1 MQKQTWDNFGDILTA
16 LEETWPAAA
25 RQTIGPWIIRDG
37 QEGGKRVSAA
47 TPNSDWTQADIQTAE
62 AAMRDLGQTPLF
74 MITDQDQNLDHALA
88 NAGYDIIDPVNIY
101 SNSVDTLTTERPPK
115 VSMFSVWPPLAIEI
129 DMWAEGDIS
138 DARVNVMKRVQGP
151 KTSILARWNDHPAG
165 VGFAATHGRD
175 AFVHAVEIRTQ
186 QRHQGVASWLM
197 KHAAFWAAE
206 QVASR
211 LNVACT
217 KANVAANALYRSIG
231 MKVVGEYHY
240 RMKG

>member
-1 MQKQTWDNFGDILTA
+1 MQKQTWDDFGDILTA
-16 LEETWPAAA
+16 LDATWPAAA
-25 RQTIGPWIIRDG
+25 RQSIGPWIIRDG

-47 TPNSDWTQADIQTAE
+47 TPNFWTPVDIQTAE
-62 AAMRDLGQTPLF
+62 ATMRDLGQTPLF
-74 MITDQDQNLDHALA
+74 MIIDQDHDLDHALA
-88 NAGYDIIDPVNIY
+88 DAGYDIVDPVNIY
-101 SNSVDTLTTERPPK
+101 STSVDTLTIERPPK

-129 DMWAEGDIS
+129 DMWAEGGIS

-165 VGFAATHGRD
+165 VGFAAVHSKD
-175 AFVHAVEIRTQ
+175 AFVHAVEIRAA
-186 QRHQGVASWLM
+186 QRQQGVASWLM
-197 KHAAFWAAE
+197 KQAAFWAAE
-206 QVASR
+206 QGASR

>member
-1 MQKQTWDNFGDILTA
+1 MQKQTWDDFGDILTA
-16 LEETWPAAA
+16 LNATWPAAA
-25 RQTIGPWIIRDG
+25 RQSIGPWIIRDG

-47 TPNSDWTQADIQTAE
+47 TPNSDWTPADIQTAE
-62 AAMRDLGQTPLF
+62 ATMRDLGQTPLF
-74 MITDQDQNLDHALA
+74 MIIDQDHDLDHALA
-88 NAGYDIIDPVNIY
+88 DTGYDIVDPVNIY
-101 SNSVDTLTTERPPK
+101 STSVDTLTIERPPK

-129 DMWAEGDIS
+129 DMWAEGGIS

-165 VGFAATHGRD
+165 VGFAAVHGKD
-175 AFVHAVEIRTQ
+175 AFVHAVEIRAA
-186 QRHQGVASWLM
+186 QRQQGVASWLM
-197 KHAAFWAAE
+197 KQAAFWAAE
-206 QVASR
+206 QGASR

-217 KANVAANALYRSIG
+217 KANVAANVLYRSIG

>member
-1 MQKQTWDNFGDILTA
+1 MQKQTWDDFGDILTA
-16 LEETWPAAA
+16 LDATWPAAA
-25 RQTIGPWIIRDG
+25 RQSIGPWIIRDG

-47 TPNSDWTQADIQTAE
+47 TPNSDWTPADIQTAE
-62 AAMRDLGQTPLF
+62 ATMRDLGQTPLF
-74 MITDQDQNLDHALA
+74 MIIDQDHDLDHALA
-88 NAGYDIIDPVNIY
+88 DTGYDIVDPVNIY
-101 SNSVDTLTTERPPK
+101 STSVDTLTIERPPK

-129 DMWAEGDIS
+129 DMWAEGGIS

-165 VGFAATHGRD
+165 VGFAAVHGKD
-175 AFVHAVEIRTQ
+175 AFVHAVEICAA
-186 QRHQGVASWLM
+186 QRQQGVASWLM
-197 KHAAFWAAE
+197 KQAAFWAAE
-206 QVASR
+206 QGASR

>member
-1 MQKQTWDNFGDILTA
+1 MQKQTCDDFGDILTTLDA
-16 LEETWPAAA
+16 TWPAAA
-25 RQTIGPWIIRDG
+25 RQTMGPWIIRDG
-37 QEGGKRVSAA
+37 QGGGKRVSAA
-47 TPNSDWTQADIQTAE
+47 TPQSNWTPADIQTAE
-62 AAMRDLGQTPLF
+62 VAMQDLGQTPLF
-74 MITDQDQNLDHALA
+74 MITDKDLNLDQALA
-88 NAGYDIIDPVNIY
+88 TAGYDIVDPVNIY
-101 SNSVDTLTTERPPK
+101 STSVNTLTTERPPK

-151 KTSILARWNDHPAG
+151 KTSILARWNDHLAG
-165 VGFAATHGRD
+165 VGFAAVHGND
-175 AFVHAVEIRTQ
+175 AFVHAVEIRNH
-186 QRHQGVASWLM
+186 QRQQGVASWLM
-197 KHAAFWAAE
+197 KQAAFWAAE
-206 QVASR
+206 QGASR

>member
-1 MQKQTWDNFGDILTA
+1 MQKQTWDDFGDILTA
-16 LEETWPAAA
+16 LEATWPAAA
-25 RQTIGPWIIRDG
+25 RQVIGPWIIRDG
-37 QEGGKRVSAA
+37 QGGGKRVSAA
-47 TPNSDWTQADIQTAE
+47 TPNSNWTQADIQTAE
-62 AAMRDLGQTPLF
+62 AAMRDLDQTPLF

-88 NAGYDIIDPVNIY
+88 NAGYNIIDPVNIY
-101 SNSVDTLTTERPPK
+101 STSVDTLTTERPPK

-129 DMWAEGDIS
+129 DMWAEGGIS

-165 VGFAATHGRD
+165 VGFAAVHSQD
-175 AFVHAVEIRTQ
+175 AFVHALEIRTQ
-186 QRHQGVASWLM
+186 QRQQGVASWLM
-197 KHAAFWAAE
+197 KQTAIWAVE
-206 QVASR
+206 QRASR

-231 MKVVGEYHY
+231 MKVVGEYYY

>member
-1 MQKQTWDNFGDILTA
+1 MQKQTWDDFGDILTT
-16 LEETWPAAA
+16 LEATWPAAA
-25 RQTIGPWIIRDG
+25 RQTTGPWIIRDG
-37 QEGGKRVSAA
+37 QGGGKRVSAA

-62 AAMRDLGQTPLF
+62 AAMRDLGQSPLF
-74 MITDQDQNLDHALA
+74 MITDQDQILDQVLA
-88 NAGYDIIDPVNIY
+88 KARYDIVDPVNIY
-101 SNSVDTLTTERPPK
+101 STSVDTLTTKRPPK

-129 DMWAEGDIS
+129 DMWAEGGIS
-138 DARVNVMKRVQGP
+138 NARTNVMKRVQGP

-165 VGFAATHGRD
+165 VGFAAVHGKD
-175 AFVHAVEIRTQ
+175 AFVHAVEIRNH
-186 QRHQGVASWLM
+186 QRQQGVASWLM
-197 KHAAFWAAE
+197 KQAAFWTAE
-206 QVASR
+206 QGASR

>member
-1 MQKQTWDNFGDILTA
+1 MQKQNWDDFGDILTA

-25 RQTIGPWIIRDG
+25 RQTMGPWIIRDG

-62 AAMRDLGQTPLF
+62 TAMHDLGQTPLF
-74 MITDQDQNLDHALA
+74 MITDKDPNLDQALA
-88 NAGYDIIDPVNIY
+88 TAGYDIVDPVNIY
-101 SNSVDTLTTERPPK
+101 STSVDTLTTERPPK

-129 DMWAEGDIS
+129 DMWAEGGIS
-138 DARVNVMKRVQGP
+138 DARVNVMKRVHGP
-151 KTSILARWNDHPAG
+151 KTTILARWNDHPAG
-165 VGFAATHGRD
+165 VGFAAIHGND
-175 AFVHAVEIRTQ
+175 AFVHAVEIRNH
-186 QRHQGVASWLM
+186 QRQQGVARWLM
-197 KHAAFWAAE
+197 KQAAFWAAE
-206 QVASR
+206 QEASR

-217 KANVAANALYRSIG
+217 KANMAANALYRSIG

>member
-1 MQKQTWDNFGDILTA
+1 MQ
-16 LEETWPAAA
+16 
-25 RQTIGPWIIRDG
+25 
-37 QEGGKRVSAA
+37 
-47 TPNSDWTQADIQTAE
+47 
-62 AAMRDLGQTPLF
+62 DLGKTPLF
-74 MITDQDQNLDHALA
+74 MITEQDLDLDHALA
-88 NAGYDIIDPVNIY
+88 NAGYDVIDPVNIY
-101 SNSVDTLTTERPPK
+101 STTIDTMITERPPK

-129 DMWAEGDIS
+129 DMWAEGGIS

-165 VGFAATHGRD
+165 VGFAAVHGKD
-175 AFVHAVEIRTQ
+175 AFVHAVEIRPH
-186 QRHQGVASWLM
+186 QRKQGVASWLM
-197 KHAAFWAAE
+197 KQAAFWAAE
-206 QVASR
+206 QGASR

>member
-1 MQKQTWDNFGDILTA
+1 
-16 LEETWPAAA
+16 
-25 RQTIGPWIIRDG
+25 
-37 QEGGKRVSAA
+37 
-47 TPNSDWTQADIQTAE
+47 
-62 AAMRDLGQTPLF
+62 MRDLGQTPLF
-74 MITDQDQNLDHALA
+74 MTTDQDQNLDHTLA
-88 NAGYDIIDPVNIY
+88 DAGYDMVDPVNIY
-101 SNSVDTLTTERPPK
+101 STSVDTLTTERPPK

-129 DMWAEGDIS
+129 DMWAEGGIS
-138 DARVNVMKRVQGP
+138 DARVNVMKRVQDP

-186 QRHQGVASWLM
+186 QRQQGVASWLM

-206 QVASR
+206 QGASR
-211 LNVACT
+211 LNIACT
-217 KANVAANALYRSIG
+217 KSNVAANALYRSIG

>member
-1 MQKQTWDNFGDILTA
+1 MQKQTWDDFGDILTA
-16 LEETWPAAA
+16 LDATWPAAA
-25 RQTIGPWIIRDG
+25 RQSIGPWIIRDG

-47 TPNSDWTQADIQTAE
+47 TPNPDWTPADIQTAE
-62 AAMRDLGQTPLF
+62 ATMRDLGQTPLF
-74 MITDQDQNLDHALA
+74 MIIDQDHDLDHALA
-88 NAGYDIIDPVNIY
+88 DTGYDIVDPVNIY
-101 SNSVDTLTTERPPK
+101 STSVDTLTIERPPK

-129 DMWAEGDIS
+129 DMWAEGGIS

-165 VGFAATHGRD
+165 VGFAAVHDKD
-175 AFVHAVEIRTQ
+175 AFVHAVEIRAA
-186 QRHQGVASWLM
+186 QRQQGVASWLM
-197 KHAAFWAAE
+197 KQAAFWAAE
-206 QVASR
+206 QGASR

>member
-1 MQKQTWDNFGDILTA
+1 MQKQTWDDFGDILTA
-16 LEETWPAAA
+16 LDATWPAAA
-25 RQTIGPWIIRDG
+25 RQSIGPWIIRDG

-47 TPNSDWTQADIQTAE
+47 TPNSDWTPTDIQTAE
-62 AAMRDLGQTPLF
+62 ATMRDLGQTPLF
-74 MITDQDQNLDHALA
+74 MIIDQDHDLDHALA
-88 NAGYDIIDPVNIY
+88 DTGYDIVDPVNIY
-101 SNSVDTLTTERPPK
+101 STSVDTLTIERPPK

-129 DMWAEGDIS
+129 DMWAEGGIS

-165 VGFAATHGRD
+165 VGFAAVHGKD
-175 AFVHAVEIRTQ
+175 AFVHAVEIRAA
-186 QRHQGVASWLM
+186 QRQQGVASWLM
-197 KHAAFWAAE
+197 KQAAFWAAE
-206 QVASR
+206 QGASR

>member
-1 MQKQTWDNFGDILTA
+1 
-16 LEETWPAAA
+16 
-25 RQTIGPWIIRDG
+25 
-37 QEGGKRVSAA
+37 
-47 TPNSDWTQADIQTAE
+47 
-62 AAMRDLGQTPLF
+62 

-101 SNSVDTLTTERPPK
+101 STSVDTLTTERPPK
-115 VSMFSVWPPLAIEI
+115 VSMFSVWPPLAIET
-129 DMWAEGDIS
+129 DMWTEGGIS

-165 VGFAATHGRD
+165 VGFAAVHGKD
-175 AFVHAVEIRTQ
+175 AFVHAVEIRNH
-186 QRHQGVASWLM
+186 QRQQGVASWLM
-197 KHAAFWAAE
+197 KQAAFWAAE
-206 QVASR
+206 QGASR

>member
-1 MQKQTWDNFGDILTA
+1 MQKQTWDDFGDILTA

-25 RQTIGPWIIRDG
+25 RQTTGPWIIRDG
-37 QEGGKRVSAA
+37 QGGGKRVSAA

-62 AAMRDLGQTPLF
+62 TAMQDLGQTPLF
-74 MITDQDQNLDHALA
+74 MITDQDQGLDQALA
-88 NAGYDIIDPVNIY
+88 DAGYDIVDPVNIY
-101 SNSVDTLTTERPPK
+101 STSVDTLTTVRPPK

-129 DMWAEGDIS
+129 DMWAEGGIS

-165 VGFAATHGRD
+165 VGFAAVHGKD
-175 AFVHAVEIRTQ
+175 AFVHAVEIRNH
-186 QRHQGVASWLM
+186 QRQQGVASWLI
-197 KHAAFWAAE
+197 KQAAFWTAE
-206 QVASR
+206 QGASR

-217 KANVAANALYRSIG
+217 KANVAANALYHSIG

>member
-16 LEETWPAAA
+16 LDATWPAAA
-25 RQTIGPWIIRDG
+25 RRSTGPWIIRDG
-37 QEGGKRVSAA
+37 QGGGKRVSAA
-47 TPNSDWTQADIQTAE
+47 TPNSDWTPADIQTAE
-62 AAMRDLGQTPLF
+62 AAMHDLEQTPLF
-74 MITDQDQNLDHALA
+74 MITDQDQGLDQALA
-88 NAGYDIIDPVNIY
+88 DAGYDIVDPVNIY
-101 SNSVDTLTTERPPK
+101 STSVGTLTTERPPK

-129 DMWAEGDIS
+129 DMWADGSIS

-165 VGFAATHGRD
+165 VGFAAIHGND
-175 AFVHAVEIRTQ
+175 AFVHAVEIRNH
-186 QRHQGVASWLM
+186 QRQQGVASWLM
-197 KHAAFWAAE
+197 KQAAFWATE
-206 QVASR
+206 QGANR